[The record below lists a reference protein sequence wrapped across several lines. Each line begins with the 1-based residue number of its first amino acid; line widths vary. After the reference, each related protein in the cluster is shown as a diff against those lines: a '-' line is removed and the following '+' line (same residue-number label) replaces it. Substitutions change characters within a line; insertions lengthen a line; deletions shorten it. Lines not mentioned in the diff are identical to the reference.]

1 MTRRI
6 FRTSYWPIPV
16 FSGIW
21 IVLVLVA
28 VAVTARR
35 NGQAL
40 TEALTQD
47 ASQIALFCLM
57 GIVASVGAVAVGW
70 THVELGDGEITVQ
83 RLRELVTG
91 RKTVI
96 PFGAI
101 VSVEETYSALARS
114 HVTAV
119 TLEDGR
125 VVKIGHNN
133 LGHGSE
139 FVRELRTISER

>member
-6 FRTSYWPIPV
+6 FRTSCWPIPV

-21 IVLVLVA
+21 IVLVLVV

-40 TEALTQD
+40 TEILTQD
-47 ASQIALFCLM
+47 ASQIVLYCLL
-57 GIVASVGAVAVGW
+57 GIVASVGAVALGW
-70 THVELGDGEITVQ
+70 THVELGDGEITVR

-91 RKTVI
+91 RKTII
-96 PFGAI
+96 PFDAI
-101 VSVEETYSALARS
+101 RSVEETYSALARS

-119 TLEDGR
+119 TLEDGG
-125 VVKIGHNN
+125 VVKIGHHN
-133 LGHGSE
+133 LVRGDE
-139 FVRELRTISER
+139 LVRELRALSER

>member
-1 MTRRI
+1 MTRQV

-21 IVLVLVA
+21 IALVLVA
-28 VAVTARR
+28 VVVTAFC
-35 NGQAL
+35 NDTAT
-40 TEALTQD
+40 TEIYTRD
-47 ASQIALFCLM
+47 ASQIALYCMM
-57 GIVASVGAVAVGW
+57 GIVASVGAVALGW
-70 THVELGDGEITVQ
+70 TRVELGDGQITVW

-96 PFGAI
+96 PINAI
-101 VSVEETYSALARS
+101 RSVEETYSALARS

-125 VVKIGHNN
+125 VVKIGHHN
-133 LGHGSE
+133 LGRGSE
-139 FVRELRTISER
+139 LVRELQAMSRP